1 MSREL
6 VEASL
11 AKAKAARSLLARSL
25 LAGSLALCAA
35 CAGDPVTVSA
45 PVGVSLKAR
54 SSEITDGAIA
64 CAKPIDTEPGN
75 PYGAFVSDARARIG
89 RDPGIIDVER
99 VELFLGAGS
108 SGVTS
113 LDEVFAGDIDLLFQ
127 MNETNNAYLVAR
139 GAVDAAT
146 GAGPVGFDIAFAA
159 AEVPDLDYVR
169 MLLGSFKLVARGPA
183 APSFETG
190 GALVDLQVTLT
201 FAALE

>member
-1 MSREL
+1 MSRGL
-6 VEASL
+6 AQASV
-11 AKAKAARSLLARSL
+11 APAMI
-25 LAGSLALCAA
+25 AGALALSAA
-35 CAGDPVTVSA
+35 CAGEPVTVSA

-54 SSEITDGAIA
+54 SSEIVNGMVA
-64 CAKPIDTEPGN
+64 CDKPINTEPGN

-108 SGVTS
+108 VGVTS
-113 LDEVFAGDIDLLFQ
+113 LGEVFAGDVDLLFQ

-139 GAVDAAT
+139 GAIGSGSA
-146 GAGPVGFDIAFAA
+146 AGPVGFDVAFAA

-169 MLLGSFKLVARGPA
+169 LLLGSFKLVARGPA
-183 APSFETG
+183 APSFETR
-190 GALVDLQVTLT
+190 GAVVDLQVTLT